1 MNGWMDELM
10 NGLMDD
16 RLLKNNI
23 WMERMM
29 NEWKNRMM
37 GAVLPTIFNGK

>member
-1 MNGWMDELM
+1 MDELM

-37 GAVLPTIFNGK
+37 GEWNN